1 MDDGEQ
7 PSYRWWLCANLN
19 NMETYKESLISGLRE
34 LLQDPK
40 CFLLGEDICEPYG
53 GAYTITKG
61 LSTEFPGKLINTPM
75 SEQGFTGMGVG
86 MALAG
91 YRPIIE
97 IMFGDFSTLIMDQI
111 LNHASKFVE
120 GFDKPLNLVVRDP
133 MGGYR
138 GYGATH
144 SQSLEK
150 LYVGLP
156 NIAVISP
163 SVLHDPGTLL
173 VRSMNIGVP
182 VIFAENKLD
191 YTRKMFRAE
200 RIFVDF
206 EIKYHGDKEFPI
218 AEATFPDEDAKVT
231 IISYGGLVNPLL
243 NMMHDLYM
251 EEEIAVRLL
260 DLSSLSPMDFELLAR
275 LTKETNRIL
284 CVEEGHV
291 PFGIGDG
298 IISNLAQRGVK
309 AEFKSIGAKQH
320 IIGTSKEAE
329 AMALPQMD
337 DIKDTILNW

>member
-1 MDDGEQ
+1 M
-7 PSYRWWLCANLN
+7 N
-19 NMETYKESLISGLRE
+19 TYKESLIDGLE
-34 LLQDPK
+34 KLLVDPK
-40 CFLLGEDICEPYG
+40 CFLLGEDVEEPYG

-61 LSTEFPGKLINTPM
+61 MSTKYPGKVLNTPM

-91 YRPIIE
+91 YKPIIE

-120 GFDKPLNLVVRDP
+120 GFEKQLHLVVRDP

-156 NIAVISP
+156 HIAVITP
-163 SVLHDPGTLL
+163 SVLHEPGDLL
-173 VRSMNIGVP
+173 IKSMNLGIP

-191 YTRKMFRAE
+191 YTRKMFKAE
-200 RIFVDF
+200 KIADTF
-206 EIKYHGDKEFPI
+206 EIKYHGGDFPI
-218 AEATFPDEDAKVT
+218 AEAGFPDEKAEVT
-231 IISYGGLVNPLL
+231 IISYGGLIQPLL
-243 NMMHDLYM
+243 NMMYDLYM

-260 DLSSLSPMDFELLAR
+260 GVSSLSPMDFDLIYSLV
-275 LTKETNRIL
+275 KDDQKIL
-284 CVEEGHV
+284 SVEEGHI

-298 IISNLAQRGVK
+298 IISNLAQRGVQ
-309 AEFKSIGAKQH
+309 AQFKSIGAKQH

-329 AMALPQMD
+329 ALALPQMD
-337 DIKDTILNW
+337 DIKEFILNW

>member
-1 MDDGEQ
+1 
-7 PSYRWWLCANLN
+7 
-19 NMETYKESLISGLRE
+19 METYKESLIAGLRE

-40 CFLLGEDICEPYG
+40 CFMLGEDICEPYG

-61 LSTEFPGKLINTPM
+61 MSTEFPGKLINTPM

-91 YRPIIE
+91 YRPIVE

-120 GFDKPLNLVVRDP
+120 GFEKPLHLVVRDP

-156 NIAVISP
+156 NIAVVSP
-163 SVLHDPGTLL
+163 SVLHEPGELL
-173 VRSMNIGVP
+173 IKSMNLGVP

-191 YTRKMFRAE
+191 YTRKLFKAE
-200 RIFVDF
+200 KIAGNFDV
-206 EIKYHGDKEFPI
+206 KYHGGEFPI
-218 AEATFPDEDAKVT
+218 AEVVFPDEEAEVT
-231 IISYGGLVNPLL
+231 IISYGGLINPLL
-243 NMMHDLYM
+243 NMMYDLYM

-260 DLSSLSPMDFELLAR
+260 DISSLSPMDFELIFR
-275 LTKETNRIL
+275 LTKDSKKIL

-298 IISNLAQRGVK
+298 IISSLVQRGMK

-329 AMALPQMD
+329 AMALPQIE
-337 DIKDTILNW
+337 DIKETILKW

>member
-1 MDDGEQ
+1 M
-7 PSYRWWLCANLN
+7 N
-19 NMETYKESLISGLRE
+19 TYKESLIDGLKK
-34 LLQDPK
+34 LLVDPK
-40 CFLLGEDICEPYG
+40 CFLLGEDVEEPYG

-61 LSTEFPGKLINTPM
+61 MSTKYPGKVLNTPM

-91 YRPIIE
+91 YKPIIE

-120 GFDKPLNLVVRDP
+120 GFEKQLHLVVRDP

-156 NIAVISP
+156 HIAVITP
-163 SVLHDPGTLL
+163 SVLHEPGDLL
-173 VRSMNIGVP
+173 IKSMNLGVP

-191 YTRKMFRAE
+191 YTRKMFQAE
-200 RIFVDF
+200 KIADAF
-206 EIKYHGDKEFPI
+206 EIKYHGGDFPI
-218 AEATFPDEDAKVT
+218 AEAGFPDEEAEVT
-231 IISYGGLVNPLL
+231 IISYGGLVHPLL
-243 NMMHDLYM
+243 NMMYDLYM
-251 EEEIAVRLL
+251 EEEVAVRLL
-260 DLSSLSPMDFELLAR
+260 DLSSLSPMDFGLIYSLVKNDKKI
-275 LTKETNRIL
+275 LT
-284 CVEEGHV
+284 VEEGHI

-298 IISNLAQRGVK
+298 IISNLAQRGMHVQ
-309 AEFKSIGAKQH
+309 FKSIGAKQH

-329 AMALPQMD
+329 ALALPQMD
-337 DIKDTILNW
+337 DIKEFILNW

>member
-1 MDDGEQ
+1 M
-7 PSYRWWLCANLN
+7 N
-19 NMETYKESLISGLRE
+19 TYKESLISGLE
-34 LLQDPK
+34 QLLADPK
-40 CFLLGEDICEPYG
+40 CFLLGEDIADPYG

-61 LSTEFPGKLINTPM
+61 MSAKYPGKVINTPM

-91 YRPIIE
+91 YKPIIE

-120 GFDKPLNLVVRDP
+120 GFEKELHLVVRDP

-163 SVLHDPGTLL
+163 SVLHEPGELL
-173 VRSMNIGVP
+173 VKSMELGVP

-191 YTRKMFRAE
+191 YTRKMFGAE
-200 RIFVDF
+200 KIADAF
-206 EIKYHGDKEFPI
+206 EISYHGKGFPI
-218 AEATFPDEDAKVT
+218 AEVTFPDEDADIT
-231 IISYGGLVNPLL
+231 IVSYGGLISPLL
-243 NMMHDLYM
+243 QLMYDLYM
-251 EEEIAVRLL
+251 EEEFAIRLL
-260 DLSSLSPMDFELLAR
+260 DVSSLSPMDFDSLYSLLKGSKKV
-275 LTKETNRIL
+275 LT
-284 CVEEGHV
+284 VEEGHI
-291 PFGIGDG
+291 PFGIGDT
-298 IISNLAQRGVK
+298 IISQMVQRGLM
-309 AEFKSIGAKQH
+309 AQFKTMGAKQH

-329 AMALPQMD
+329 ALALPQMD
-337 DIKDTILNW
+337 EIRDVVLNW

>member
-1 MDDGEQ
+1 
-7 PSYRWWLCANLN
+7 
-19 NMETYKESLISGLRE
+19 METYKESLIAGLRE
-34 LLQDPK
+34 LLKDPE

-53 GAYTITKG
+53 GAYSITKG
-61 LSTEFPGKLINTPM
+61 MSVEFPGKLINTPM

-91 YRPIIE
+91 YRPIVE
-97 IMFGDFSTLIMDQI
+97 IMFGDFSTLIMDQV

-120 GFDKPLNLVVRDP
+120 GFGRPIHLVVRDP

-156 NIAVISP
+156 HIAVISP
-163 SVLHDPGTLL
+163 SVLHEPGELL
-173 VRSMNIGVP
+173 VKSMNLGVP

-191 YTRKMFRAE
+191 YTRKMFKAE
-200 RIFVDF
+200 KIAGNFDIR
-206 EIKYHGDKEFPI
+206 YHGTGFPI
-218 AEATFPDEDAKVT
+218 AEAGFPGEDAEVT

-243 NMMHDLYM
+243 NMMYDLYQ
-251 EEEIAVRLL
+251 EEEVPTRLL
-260 DLSSLSPMDFELLAR
+260 DLSGLSPMDFDLIAG
-275 LTKETNRIL
+275 LTKDNARIL

-298 IISNLAQRGVK
+298 IISNLAQRGLK
-309 AEFKSIGAKQH
+309 AQFRSIGATQH

-337 DIKDTILNW
+337 DIRNTILNW

>member
-1 MDDGEQ
+1 M
-7 PSYRWWLCANLN
+7 N
-19 NMETYKESLISGLRE
+19 TYKESLIDGLE
-34 LLQDPK
+34 KLLVDPK
-40 CFLLGEDICEPYG
+40 CFLLGEDVEEPYG

-61 LSTEFPGKLINTPM
+61 MSTKFPGKVLNTPM

-91 YRPIIE
+91 YKSIIE

-120 GFDKPLNLVVRDP
+120 GFEKELHLVVRDP

-156 NIAVISP
+156 HIAVIAP
-163 SVLHDPGTLL
+163 SVLHEPGDLL
-173 VRSMNIGVP
+173 IKSMNLGVP

-191 YTRKMFRAE
+191 YTRKMFKAE
-200 RIFVDF
+200 KIADAF
-206 EIKYHGDKEFPI
+206 EIKYHGGEFPI
-218 AEATFPDEDAKVT
+218 AEAGFPNEEAEVT
-231 IISYGGLVNPLL
+231 LISYGGLVYPLL
-243 NMMHDLYM
+243 NMMYDLYM
-251 EEEIAVRLL
+251 EEEVAVRLL
-260 DLSSLSPMDFELLAR
+260 DVSSLSPMDFDLIYSLV
-275 LTKETNRIL
+275 KDDKRIITI
-284 CVEEGHV
+284 EEGHI

-298 IISNLAQRGVK
+298 IISNLAQRGMQ
-309 AEFKSIGAKQH
+309 AQFKSVGAKQH

-329 AMALPQMD
+329 ALALPQMD
-337 DIKDTILNW
+337 DIKDMILNG

>member
-1 MDDGEQ
+1 M
-7 PSYRWWLCANLN
+7 N
-19 NMETYKESLISGLRE
+19 TYKESLIDGLE
-34 LLQDPK
+34 KLLSDSK
-40 CFLLGEDICEPYG
+40 CFLLGEDVEEPYG

-61 LSTEFPGKLINTPM
+61 MSTKYPGKVLNTPM

-91 YRPIIE
+91 YKPIIE

-120 GFDKPLNLVVRDP
+120 GFEKDLHLVVRDP

-156 NIAVISP
+156 HIAVIAP
-163 SVLHDPGTLL
+163 SVLHEPGDLL
-173 VRSMNIGVP
+173 IKSMNLGVP

-191 YTRKMFRAE
+191 YTRKMFKEEKIA
-200 RIFVDF
+200 DTF
-206 EIKYHGDKEFPI
+206 EIQYHGGEFPV
-218 AEATFPDEDAKVT
+218 AEAVFPDEEAEVT
-231 IISYGGLVNPLL
+231 IISYGGLIHPLL
-243 NMMHDLYM
+243 NMMYDLYM
-251 EEEIAVRLL
+251 EEEVAVRLL
-260 DLSSLSPMDFELLAR
+260 DISSLSPMNFDLIYSLVKDYQKI
-275 LTKETNRIL
+275 LT
-284 CVEEGHV
+284 VEEGHI

-298 IISNLAQRGVK
+298 IISNLAQRGMK
-309 AEFKSIGAKQH
+309 AQFKSIGAKQH

-329 AMALPQMD
+329 ALALPQMEE
-337 DIKDTILNW
+337 IQELILSW